1 MSTAIPE
8 RMSEMNRELDR
19 LRKRLAAQQ
28 RILLGLVAI
37 VVAVF
42 CIGAA
47 SRDGHFDRVFAKSVI
62 IRNATGEAAAQL
74 YAIDGAGSLLIR
86 DSSGEEAIHI
96 ISGTERND
104 LLIHDRK
111 NGRIAVAIQGMKDR
125 GRLSLHRTFPNLEAA
140 KDTLGHSPDSYFID
154 EKGKVT
160 VRVLRLPKLAR

>member
-1 MSTAIPE
+1 MSTTIPE

-28 RILLGLVAI
+28 AILLGLVAI

-47 SRDGHFDRVFAKSVI
+47 SQDGHFDRVFAKSVI

-74 YAIDGAGSLLIR
+74 YASDGAGSLLIR

-111 NGRIAVAIQGMKDR
+111 NGHIAVAIQGMKDS

-140 KDTLGHSPDSYFID
+140 KDTLGHSPDSYFI
-154 EKGKVT
+154 EENVELT
-160 VRVLRLPKLAR
+160 VRVLRRPKLGR